1 MVMTEAVS
9 RSLERVQV
17 LGVPVDVLDR
27 DGIIGWM
34 TQALADPWDGHCRH
48 VVTLNPEYVM
58 AARRDLEFNQAIER
72 ADLVVADGVGV
83 AVAGRLLSGRP
94 GQPARMTGVDLTEW
108 LAGAGEHLFLV
119 GAAPS
124 VAARAREALV
134 RCFPTAR
141 IAGVWTDGA
150 PRSSDDDATLG
161 AIQGS
166 GARAVLVAYGAPGQ
180 VTWIARNRTA
190 LAAGGVRMAIGIGGT
205 FDYLAGTVPRAPHW
219 MQRLGLEWLYRLAR
233 EPRRWRRQLALPRF
247 AGLVWIGWLWRRG
260 NRGRRLV
267 KTMAP
272 AKQRPEPTSPPASAP
287 PQTIQT
293 PSISDERSP
302 TYEPKPS

>member
-1 MVMTEAVS
+1 MIAQVAS
-9 RSLERVQV
+9 RSPERVQV
-17 LGVPVDVLDR
+17 LGVPVDLLDR

-34 TQALADPWDGHCRH
+34 TRALADPWDGHCRH

-58 AARRDLEFNQAIER
+58 AARRDTAFNMAIEE

-83 AVAGRLLSGRP
+83 ALAGRLLSGRS

-124 VAARAREALV
+124 VAATAREALV
-134 RCFPTAR
+134 RRFPAAR
-141 IAGVWTDGA
+141 IAGLWTDGS
-150 PRSSDDDATLG
+150 PRPSHDGATRG

-180 VTWIARNRTA
+180 VTWIARNRAA
-190 LAAGGVRMAIGIGGT
+190 LAAGGVRMAIGVGGT
-205 FDYLAGTVPRAPHW
+205 FDYLAGTVPRAPRW
-219 MQRLGLEWLYRLAR
+219 MQRFGLEWLYRLAR

-247 AGLVWIGWLWRRG
+247 AGLVWVGWLWRRG
-260 NRGRRLV
+260 NRARRLV

-272 AKQRPEPTSPPASAP
+272 ARQRPETTPPCASAAPPATP
-287 PQTIQT
+287 PT
-293 PSISDERSP
+293 SISDERSP
-302 TYEPKPS
+302 THQTKSS